1 MVFDIITAFCYSF
14 LFEELIFLVYKVF
27 LIPELHLLGCELES
41 KIISSHV
48 DCSPSRL
55 NKIDIF

>member
-1 MVFDIITAFCYSF
+1 MVFDILAAFCYSF
-14 LFEELIFLVYKVF
+14 LFEELIFLVYEVF
-27 LIPELHLLGCELES
+27 LNLTWHLLGCELES
-41 KIISSHV
+41 KVISSHV